1 VATPQCREMRKN
13 PSWTYFALIIVSN
26 TGPVT
31 IINTKMEFQG
41 PACDLEFT
49 SSSDIK
55 LCAGKI
61 ALQFLDETLTGIDE
75 DGMRLVASGST
86 GTTIDGG
93 DKGNKSVK

>member
-1 VATPQCREMRKN
+1 
-13 PSWTYFALIIVSN
+13 
-26 TGPVT
+26 
-31 IINTKMEFQG
+31 MEFQG

-75 DGMRLVASGST
+75 DGMTLVASGST